1 MFSKVDK
8 KQRMKFIVQPLHQ
21 ICFPRCCQ
29 ILQQNDLGKVREE
42 KVKEKVR
49 EEKGLEPD
57 LEEMVLEVRV
67 KVERR

>member
-1 MFSKVDK
+1 
-8 KQRMKFIVQPLHQ
+8 MKFIVQPLNQ

-29 ILQQNDLGKVREE
+29 ILQQNDLGKVREEKVREEKVREE

-67 KVERR
+67 KVGRR

>member
-1 MFSKVDK
+1 
-8 KQRMKFIVQPLHQ
+8 MKFIVQPLHK
-21 ICFPRCCQ
+21 IFFPRCCQ

-67 KVERR
+67 KVGRR

>member
-1 MFSKVDK
+1 
-8 KQRMKFIVQPLHQ
+8 MKFIVQPLHQ
-21 ICFPRCCQ
+21 ISFPRCCQ
-29 ILQQNDLGKVREE
+29 LLQQNDLGKVREE
-42 KVKEKVR
+42 KVREKVR

>member
-1 MFSKVDK
+1 
-8 KQRMKFIVQPLHQ
+8 MKFIVQPLNQ

-29 ILQQNDLGKVREE
+29 ILQQNDLGKVRE
-42 KVKEKVR
+42 EKVR

>member
-1 MFSKVDK
+1 
-8 KQRMKFIVQPLHQ
+8 MKFIVQPLHQ

-29 ILQQNDLGKVREE
+29 FLQQNDLGKVREE

-67 KVERR
+67 KVGRR

>member
-1 MFSKVDK
+1 
-8 KQRMKFIVQPLHQ
+8 MKFIVQPLHQ
-21 ICFPRCCQ
+21 IYFRRCCQ
-29 ILQQNDLGKVREE
+29 FFQQNDLGKVKEEKVKEKVREE

-67 KVERR
+67 KVGRR